1 MDNMEIIEKKGY
13 KVLKPKDGYVL
24 YRDGMIYDGEI
35 ILGVNATPNS
45 YIAIENENY
54 ATIIKEKEETD
65 DLLILKKQRIAL
77 SKNNLEKY
85 LESNPMKSKCHNNT
99 EAEYS
104 CTLLKQQQIMSSIM
118 GYELDIK
125 FGREP
130 ILEWNNTGG
139 VCEEWTYTELCQLA
153 VEMKE
158 YVKPLVKKQQ
168 RIEVMIMEAKTEK
181 EVLAIDLNF

>member
-24 YRDGMIYDGEI
+24 YREGMIYDGEI

-77 SKNNLEKY
+77 SKNNLEK
-85 LESNPMKSKCHNNT
+85 S
-99 EAEYS
+99 
-104 CTLLKQQQIMSSIM
+104 
-118 GYELDIK
+118 
-125 FGREP
+125 
-130 ILEWNNTGG
+130 
-139 VCEEWTYTELCQLA
+139 
-153 VEMKE
+153 
-158 YVKPLVKKQQ
+158 
-168 RIEVMIMEAKTEK
+168 
-181 EVLAIDLNF
+181 